1 MIATGSTGR
10 RRWYVNNQLA
20 IQQLREFISYVND
33 AQSVVQQ
40 VPEFELGSS
49 VAYQSALLEMR
60 RRLPVVEAIAKAVGD
75 EDSAGRVKNG
85 IDGGWGL
92 DVVEGACQLLI
103 GRVEKQALIDDIV
116 RPSGPQLAAAQ
127 LHPWVWNA
135 AVDLW
140 DHGHFSEAVR
150 AASSAIFDRHLP
162 AKVGYE
168 SPQGAADLITK
179 AFSLNP
185 PSTSEARLRF
195 TDLAEGTQDWKSAH
209 EGAMNFGK
217 GCAKGIRNVTTHGA
231 TPSEQQAL
239 EALAS
244 LSLLARW
251 IDEAGVV
258 TP

>member
-1 MIATGSTGR
+1 VPVLLGSLPPTGVASPAEAVAVPR
-10 RRWYVNNQLA
+10 
-20 IQQLREFISYVND
+20 SYVRVEPDVEVTASLVVARVRPD
-33 AQSVVQQ
+33 ALALATVQDVPRVVR
-40 VPEFELGSS
+40 PGLD
-49 VAYQSALLEMR
+49 AALLL
-60 RRLPVVEAIAKAVGD
+60 LPFGLQTSFHVGAPHHPATAAVLVC
-75 EDSAGRVKNG
+75 RH
-85 IDGGWGL
+85 L
-92 DVVEGACQLLI
+92 
-103 GRVEKQALIDDIV
+103 EKQALVDDIV
-116 RPSGPQLAAAQ
+116 RPSGPQLAPAQ

-185 PSTSEARLRF
+185 PSSSEARLRF

-209 EGAMNFGK
+209 EGAMNFGR

-231 TPSEQQAL
+231 TPSEQEAL

-251 IDEAGVV
+251 IDEADVV
-258 TP
+258 TL